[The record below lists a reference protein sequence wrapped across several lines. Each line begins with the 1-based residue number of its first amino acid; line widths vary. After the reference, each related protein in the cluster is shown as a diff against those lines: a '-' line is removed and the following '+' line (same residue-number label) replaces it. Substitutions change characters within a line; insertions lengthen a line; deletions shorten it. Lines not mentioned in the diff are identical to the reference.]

1 MGSATTETPTDS
13 PATPEGSAEAVSGKP
28 VTGGGGASQAGE
40 KVAADGKRGELGL
53 GLWVGVGTA
62 GVGLVAGLVLGLLGA
77 SVLGWG
83 GGGAGEEAGGGGG
96 GGGAP
101 PALVVL
107 GEVRQEA
114 LVRPERVEGRLAAVK
129 RSRVSAEIAGRVL
142 EVPVEVGQ
150 RVTGGQTVLAEI
162 DAVWAG
168 LAVKEATARK
178 QAAEAR
184 LQRNR
189 VELAFLKQLATRDTG
204 RQKELD
210 DAAAEVAADE
220 ASVAAAD
227 AALARATEELERV
240 TVLAPFDGY
249 VVGKAAERGQWVEPG
264 DAVVEVVSS
273 GEIDAVID
281 VPESVVGKLGVGQA
295 VEVTVGAL
303 RGVAATQPVESIVT
317 GGDGWR
323 VTGRVVAV
331 NRDGGNAAR
340 TFEVKVR
347 LENPGDVMKPGM
359 SVTAGVEV
367 GGDRQWLTVERDA
380 VQFDEQ
386 GAQVWVSMPSE
397 DGGMPMALPVPV
409 EVVFGTGDR
418 FAVEALPGRS
428 AGLLF
433 PGASVVTRGGERLF
447 PTQAL
452 MVKGAESGGG
462 GEPRGGDPPALC
474 YRAGEVGG
482 GGGGGGVFCLSCP
495 PITLQVEV

>member
-13 PATPEGSAEAVSGKP
+13 PATTGSSPDPVNGEAAAPAGQ
-28 VTGGGGASQAGE
+28 AS
-40 KVAADGKRGELGL
+40 KADGKAAVSKPERGVAKGEVGL
-53 GLWVGVGTA
+53 GLWIGVGTA
-62 GVGLVAGLVLGLLGA
+62 AVGLVAGLVLGLLGA
-77 SVLGWG
+77 SVLGLG
-83 GGGAGEEAGGGGG
+83 GGGPAEGAVGDGG

-107 GEVRQEA
+107 GEVKQEM
-114 LVRPERVEGRLAAVK
+114 LTKPERVEGRLAAVK

-150 RVTGGQTVLAEI
+150 RVAGGETVLAEI

-168 LAVKEATARK
+168 LAVKEADARK
-178 QAAEAR
+178 KAAEAR
-184 LQRNR
+184 LLRNQT
-189 VELAFLKQLATRDTG
+189 ELAFLRQLATRDTA

-249 VVGKAAERGQWVEPG
+249 VVAKAAERGQWVEPG

-281 VPESVVGKLGVGQA
+281 VPESVVGRLGVGQS

-303 RGVAATQPVESIVT
+303 AGVAATQPVESIVT
-317 GGDGWR
+317 GGQGWR
-323 VTGRVVAV
+323 VTGQVVAV

-347 LENPGDVMKPGM
+347 LVNPGDVMKPGM

-386 GAQVWVSMPSE
+386 GAQVWVSLMLPE
-397 DGGMPMALPVPV
+397 EQGGAGNGMPQALPVPV
-409 EVVFGTGDR
+409 EVAFGKGDR

-447 PTQAL
+447 PTQSL
-452 MVKGAESGGG
+452 DVKAADGDAA
-462 GEPRGGDPPALC
+462 RGL
-474 YRAGEVGG
+474 
-482 GGGGGGVFCLSCP
+482 
-495 PITLQVEV
+495 T